1 MIEPIV
7 ETETEGPAMASR
19 RKGRSRIVA
28 QVRARPWLRRT
39 IKIAVVLALLPIVL
53 TILYL
58 PPFVH
63 PISTLMVKDLITFQ
77 GYDRR
82 WVPLE
87 DIAPVL
93 AHSVIMSEDGQF
105 CSHRGVDLGE
115 LKQVVDDAIAG
126 EQTRGASTITMQT
139 VKNLYLWPR
148 PFETL
153 RKVVELPL
161 AVYFDLV
168 MPKRRIMEIYL
179 NIARVGTQH
188 LRHRGRR
195 AASFWP
201 VGQEPYPAAGGAAG
215 GDAAQSD
222 HTQSRQAGSG
232 AAAARQPYRETRR
245 AVGRLCRLPAVSRP
259 QQKNLRGTGQNGIA
273 RVWTRHFLK
282 LSACSVALS
291 RGLLGLFTDYWST
304 SMAVPKRK
312 TSPSKRGMRRSAD
325 ALKAPTYVEDKN
337 SGEMRRPH
345 HVDLKTGMYRGRQ
358 VLTPK
363 ES

>member
-1 MIEPIV
+1 
-7 ETETEGPAMASR
+7 MAAKRKARTRGRRRRGGSAAPSR
-19 RKGRSRIVA
+19 WPPSWSLI
-28 QVRARPWLRRT
+28 P
-39 IKIAVVLALLPIVL
+39 LALTFV
-53 TILYL
+53 YL
-58 PPFVH
+58 PSFVH
-63 PISTLMVKDLITFQ
+63 PVSTLMLKDLATFS

-82 WVPLE
+82 WVSLD

-105 CSHRGVDLGE
+105 CAHHGVDLGE
-115 LKQVVDDAIAG
+115 LKVVIDDALAG
-126 EQTRGASTITMQT
+126 EGARGASTITMQT
-139 VKNLYLWPR
+139 VKNLYLWHR
-148 PFETL
+148 PLGTL

-168 MPKRRIMEIYL
+168 RAEAADHGDLSQHRRM
-179 NIARVGTQH
+179 GTEH

-195 AASFWP
+195 RSIISAARP
-201 VGQEPYPAAGGAAG
+201 RQLTRRQAALLAVTLPNPLARDPAKPGPGLRRLATLIERR
-215 GDAAQSD
+215 AAQ
-222 HTQSRQAGSG
+222 G
-232 AAAARQPYRETRR
+232 
-245 AVGRLCRLPAVSRP
+245 GRLCRLPGSSARRKIAAALV
-259 QQKNLRGTGQNGIA
+259 KTGIA
-273 RVWTRHFLK
+273 VYGHATFSRMLARH
-282 LSACSVALS
+282 AALS
-291 RGLLGLFTDYWST
+291 RGLPGLFTDRRST

-345 HVDLKTGMYRGRQ
+345 HIDLKTGMYRGRQ